1 MEMMAIS
8 LPEKKPFP
16 SRHKK
21 MAMMSTSGVVK
32 VRKMSSWIAG
42 DLSRLA

>member
-16 SRHKK
+16 NRHKK
-21 MAMMSTSGVVK
+21 MATTRMSGV
-32 VRKMSSWIAG
+32 S
-42 DLSRLA
+42 

>member
-16 SRHKK
+16 NRHKK
-21 MAMMSTSGVVK
+21 MARTRRSGVVK
-32 VRKMSSWIAG
+32 ARKVSSWIAG
-42 DLSRLA
+42 DLSRLP